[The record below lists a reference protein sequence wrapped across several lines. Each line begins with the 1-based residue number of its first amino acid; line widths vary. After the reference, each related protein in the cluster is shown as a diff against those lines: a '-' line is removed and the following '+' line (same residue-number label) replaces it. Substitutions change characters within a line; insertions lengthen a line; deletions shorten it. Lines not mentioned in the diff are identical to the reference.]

1 MNCLFFHLV
10 LYIIPVV
17 LYNFITVASITCWWI
32 KVAHYSAP
40 QTLSLD
46 LTGPTSKGN
55 GGRGKKE
62 RAREGRGGERKG
74 RNGKGTH
81 SGLDLVP
88 LLFCGSTPMMM
99 MNYISCYSHKNIIT
113 PIYFMLFVVVGIYHA
128 WSTYPNLVLFNICM
142 AEWLSR
148 VSLTIVKDV
157 LCERPCRGVVGW

>member
-1 MNCLFFHLV
+1 MLFEELLILTVTPCICVHCSNFTKFSQLI
-10 LYIIPVV
+10 LRKIIKIVATRCQILRLKCTKFGFGCSSAPDPVGGD
-17 LYNFITVASITCWWI
+17 
-32 KVAHYSAP
+32 YSAP

-55 GGRGKKE
+55 GGRGRKG
-62 RAREGRGGERKG
+62 RAGEGRGGERKG

-128 WSTYPNLVLFNICM
+128 
-142 AEWLSR
+142 
-148 VSLTIVKDV
+148 
-157 LCERPCRGVVGW
+157 